1 MSPFPPV
8 HSSLTRCQELLP
20 IDPLDLWAG
29 LIPCFLDGPRNLLR
43 VGYSSVEET
52 RLNHSH
58 LHPKV
63 GELPPARQTGR
74 GARTSEGSGTKH
86 NKQTRYTPNLGLGW
100 DKLKSSDRFQE
111 QHPGGENNDVSL
123 HKVCTCFPVLSTR
136 VLASSHPTSSAVKHH
151 LHAIFSYF
159 PSHPIHLQTLPIL
172 PPVPCSLVCLLSSEE
187 HLCLHLR
194 SPTPRAN
201 LCPVASGFSGG

>member
-74 GARTSEGSGTKH
+74 GQGRQKARGQNTTNKPDIHLTWDWGGINSKARTGS
-86 NKQTRYTPNLGLGW
+86 
-100 DKLKSSDRFQE
+100 KSSIQGEKIMMMYLCIRCAHVFQYCP
-111 QHPGGENNDVSL
+111 HA
-123 HKVCTCFPVLSTR
+123 CW
-136 VLASSHPTSSAVKHH
+136 LAH
-151 LHAIFSYF
+151 
-159 PSHPIHLQTLPIL
+159 IL
-172 PPVPCSLVCLLSSEE
+172 PLL
-187 HLCLHLR
+187 L
-194 SPTPRAN
+194 
-201 LCPVASGFSGG
+201 